1 MKRSSQLLWTVA
13 ALAAPLA
20 ALACA
25 SIMHGKSQDVNIASQ
40 PSGASVTVDNQALGM
55 TPVVAKLKRKD
66 KHVIT
71 VKMDGYQPFEMTTT
85 RSTSGW
91 VWGNVVFGGLI
102 GLAVDLGGG
111 CAYNSGAKGGGLT
124 AALKLGG
131 TPSPRVRLGGEVN
144 VWTKDMNGVTESV
157 GNISAAAYLY
167 PTARS
172 GFFVKGGVGVAS
184 FQLSQGSST

>member
-40 PSGASVTVDNQALGM
+40 PSGASVTVDNQALGT

-111 CAYNSGAKGGGLT
+111 GAYKISPGQVNAQLAQAHASATFEDGVLYVV
-124 AALKLGG
+124 LVRSPN
-131 TPSPRVRLGGEVN
+131 PSWEKIG
-144 VWTKDMNGVTESV
+144 
-157 GNISAAAYLY
+157 
-167 PTARS
+167 
-172 GFFVKGGVGVAS
+172 
-184 FQLSQGSST
+184 QLEQLRAGREEL